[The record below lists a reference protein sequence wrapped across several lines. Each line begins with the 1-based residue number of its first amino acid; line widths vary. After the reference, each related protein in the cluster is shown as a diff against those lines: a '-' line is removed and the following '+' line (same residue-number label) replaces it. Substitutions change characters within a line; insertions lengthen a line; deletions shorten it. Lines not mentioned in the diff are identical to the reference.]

1 MFDMAVNSFREDEQ
15 QKSVVKMQTIKRLFR
30 YMLKYKKQVAAVL
43 GIMAVTTVISLANP
57 LIIERAVDVHIANG
71 DWKRL
76 IGLGLIAIV
85 LNLILMVGV
94 KKRVKMMAAI
104 TNQVLLTIR
113 EELYAHIQK
122 LGFQFFDN
130 RPTGKVL
137 SRIISDVNA
146 LRDVLD
152 NAVITLLPELCVVI
166 SVLVIMLIKNAPLAF
181 AAILTLPILL
191 VGVYV
196 VQIVAHRKWQIV
208 KKKSSN
214 MNAFVHE
221 NLSGIRVVQSLC
233 AEEEAERTYRQLVQ
247 EHLDAFVSA
256 ILYSDAFNPFIEV
269 SWGLGTCLLYL
280 IGIRFLGA
288 DQVGVGTFLA
298 FSTYLGMFWSPIQK
312 LGDFYNKIIT
322 NLAGAERIFEILDI
336 PEELKD
342 KEDALDMPSIAGEVT
357 FDHVSFAYAN
367 APKIQVLRDVS
378 FTVKPGQ
385 TIALVG
391 PTGAGKSTI
400 VNLISRFY
408 DVTAGTVRIDG
419 MDIRDVTLHSLRSQM
434 GVMTQ
439 DNFLFAG
446 TIRENILYGRLEA
459 TEEEMIEA
467 AKAVHAHEY
476 IMKMPNGYDTVISER
491 GGGLSVGQRQLI
503 AFARTMLSMPR
514 ILILDEATA
523 SIDTHT
529 ELLVQQ
535 GIESLLKGRT
545 SFVVAHRLSTIR
557 KADCIFVI
565 DDGRIQEAGTHEE
578 LLAQKGAYYKLYQA
592 QFAFIS

>member
-1 MFDMAVNSFREDEQ
+1 MGVNSFREDEKNQ
-15 QKSVVKMQTIKRLFR
+15 SVVKLQTIKRLFR
-30 YMLKYKKQVAAVL
+30 YMLKYKKQVAMVL
-43 GIMAVTTVISLANP
+43 AIMAVTTSISLLNP
-57 LIIERAVDVHIANG
+57 LIIERAVDVHIAG
-71 DWKRL
+71 KDWKSL
-76 IGLGLIAIV
+76 ICLGIV
-85 LNLILMVGV
+85 AVMLNLILMFGV
-94 KKRVKMMAAI
+94 KKRIRMMSNI
-104 TNQVLLTIR
+104 TNKVLQEIR
-113 EELYAHIQK
+113 EELYGHIQT
-122 LGFQFFDN
+122 LSFQFFDN
-130 RPTGKVL
+130 RPTGKIL

-146 LRDVLD
+146 LQDVLD
-152 NAVITLLPELCVVI
+152 SAVITLLPELCVVI
-166 SVLVIMLIKNAPLAF
+166 SVLVIMLVKNAALAF
-181 AAILTLPILL
+181 AAILTLPVLL

-196 VQIVAHRKWQIV
+196 VQIVAHKKWQIV

-214 MNAFVHE
+214 VNAFVHE

-233 AEEEAERTYRQLVQ
+233 AEEEAEKTFRQLVD
-247 EHLDAFVSA
+247 EHLNAFINA

-280 IGIRFLGA
+280 IGIRFLGV

-298 FSTYLGMFWSPIQK
+298 FSTYLGMFWNPIQK

-322 NLAGAERIFEILDI
+322 NLAGAERVFEILDI
-336 PEELKD
+336 PEDLQD
-342 KEDALDMPSIAGEVT
+342 KEHAVDLPVVEGEVI

-367 APKIQVLRDVS
+367 APEIQVLRDVS
-378 FTVKPGQ
+378 FQVKPGQ

-408 DVTAGTVRIDG
+408 DVTAGTICIDG
-419 MDIRDVTLHSLRSQM
+419 YDLRDVTLQSLRSQM

-446 TIRENILYGRLEA
+446 TIRDNILYGRLDA
-459 TEEEMIEA
+459 TEEEMIA
-467 AKAVHAHEY
+467 AAEAVHAHEY
-476 IMKMPNGYDTVISER
+476 IMKMPKGYDTEISER
-491 GGGLSVGQRQLI
+491 GGGLSAGQRQLI

-578 LLAQKGAYYKLYQA
+578 LLALKGAYYKLYQA
-592 QFAFIS
+592 QFAFVS

>member
-1 MFDMAVNSFREDEQ
+1 MGVNSFREDEKNQ
-15 QKSVVKMQTIKRLFR
+15 SVVKLQTIKRLFR
-30 YMLKYKKQVAAVL
+30 YMLKYKKQVAMVL
-43 GIMAVTTVISLANP
+43 GIMAVTTIISLLNP
-57 LIIERAVDVHIANG
+57 LIIERAVDVHIQG
-71 DWKRL
+71 KDWKSL
-76 IGLGLIAIV
+76 ICLGTVAVL
-85 LNLILMVGV
+85 LNLLLMLGI
-94 KKRVKMMAAI
+94 KKRIRMMSHI
-104 TNQVLLTIR
+104 TNQLLQEIR
-113 EELYAHIQK
+113 EELYGHIQT
-122 LGFQFFDN
+122 LSFQFFDN
-130 RPTGKVL
+130 RPTGKIL

-152 NAVITLLPELCVVI
+152 SAVITLLPELCVVI
-166 SVLVIMLIKNAPLAF
+166 SVLVIMLVKNAALAF
-181 AAILTLPILL
+181 AAILTLPVLL
-191 VGVYV
+191 IGVYV
-196 VQIVAHRKWQIV
+196 VQIVAHKKWQIV

-214 MNAFVHE
+214 VNAFVHE

-233 AEEEAERTYRQLVQ
+233 SEEEAEKTFRQLVD
-247 EHLDAFVSA
+247 EHLNAFIQA

-280 IGIRFLGA
+280 IGIRFLGVEE
-288 DQVGVGTFLA
+288 VGVGTFLA

-336 PEELKD
+336 PADLKD
-342 KEDALDMPSIAGEVT
+342 QEQAAELPEIEGKVA

-367 APKIQVLRDVS
+367 APEIQVLRDVS
-378 FTVKPGQ
+378 FQVKPGQ

-408 DVTAGTVRIDG
+408 DVTAGTVSIDG
-419 MDIRDVTLHSLRSQM
+419 YDIREVTIQSLRSQM

-446 TIRENILYGRLEA
+446 TIRDNILYGRLDA
-459 TEEEMIEA
+459 SEEEMIAA

-476 IMKMPNGYDTVISER
+476 IMKMPQGYDTVISER
-491 GGGLSVGQRQLI
+491 GGGLSAGQRQLI

-565 DDGRIQEAGTHEE
+565 DDGKIQEAGTHEE
-578 LLAQKGAYYKLYQA
+578 LMELKGAYYKLYQS
-592 QFAFIS
+592 QFAFVS

>member
-1 MFDMAVNSFREDEQ
+1 MGVNSFREDEKNQ
-15 QKSVVKMQTIKRLFR
+15 SVVKLQTIKRLFR
-30 YMLKYKKQVAAVL
+30 YMLKYKKQVAMVL
-43 GIMAVTTVISLANP
+43 GIMAMTTVISLLNP
-57 LIIERAVDVHIANG
+57 LIIERAVDVHIAGKN
-71 DWKRL
+71 WKSL
-76 IGLGLIAIV
+76 ICLGVVAVL
-85 LNLILMVGV
+85 LNLLLMLGI
-94 KKRVKMMAAI
+94 KKRIRMMSNI
-104 TNQVLLTIR
+104 TNRVLQEIR
-113 EELYAHIQK
+113 EELYGHIQT
-122 LGFQFFDN
+122 LSFQFFDN
-130 RPTGKVL
+130 RPTGKIL

-152 NAVITLLPELCVVI
+152 SAVITLLPELCVVI
-166 SVLVIMLIKNAPLAF
+166 SVLVIMLVKNAALAF
-181 AAILTLPILL
+181 AAILTLPVLL
-191 VGVYV
+191 IGMYV
-196 VQIVAHRKWQIV
+196 VQIVAHKKWQIV

-214 MNAFVHE
+214 VNAFVHE

-233 AEEEAERTYRQLVQ
+233 AEEEAEKTFRQLVE
-247 EHLDAFVSA
+247 EHLKAFITA

-269 SWGLGTCLLYL
+269 SWGMGTCLLYL
-280 IGIRFLGA
+280 IGIRYLGVE
-288 DQVGVGTFLA
+288 QVGVGTFLA
-298 FSTYLGMFWSPIQK
+298 FSTYLGMFWSPIQR

-336 PEELKD
+336 PADLKD
-342 KEDALDMPSIAGEVT
+342 KEQATELPVVEGEVT

-367 APKIQVLRDVS
+367 APEIQVLRDVS
-378 FTVKPGQ
+378 FQVKPGQ

-408 DVTAGTVRIDG
+408 DVTAGTVSIDG
-419 MDIRDVTLHSLRSQM
+419 YDLRDVTIQSLRSQM

-446 TIRENILYGRLEA
+446 TIRDNILYGRLDA
-459 TEEEMIEA
+459 TEEEMIAA

-476 IMKMPNGYDTVISER
+476 IMKMPKGYDTEISER
-491 GGGLSVGQRQLI
+491 GGGLSAGQRQLI

-578 LLAQKGAYYKLYQA
+578 LLALEGAYYKLYQA
-592 QFAFIS
+592 QFAFVS

>member
-1 MFDMAVNSFREDEQ
+1 MGVNSFREDEKNQ
-15 QKSVVKMQTIKRLFR
+15 SVVKLQTIKRLFR
-30 YMLKYKKQVAAVL
+30 YMLKYKKQVAMVL
-43 GIMAVTTVISLANP
+43 AIMAVTTSISLLNP
-57 LIIERAVDVHIANG
+57 LIIERAVDVHIAG
-71 DWKRL
+71 KDWKSL
-76 IGLGLIAIV
+76 ICLGIV
-85 LNLILMVGV
+85 AVMLNLILMFGV
-94 KKRVKMMAAI
+94 KKRIRMMSNI
-104 TNQVLLTIR
+104 TNKVLQEIR
-113 EELYAHIQK
+113 EELYGHIQT
-122 LGFQFFDN
+122 LSFQFFDN
-130 RPTGKVL
+130 RPTGKIL

-152 NAVITLLPELCVVI
+152 SAVITLLPELCVVI
-166 SVLVIMLIKNAPLAF
+166 SVLVIMLVKNAALAF
-181 AAILTLPILL
+181 AAILTLPVLL

-196 VQIVAHRKWQIV
+196 VQIVAHKKWQIV

-214 MNAFVHE
+214 VNAFVHE

-233 AEEEAERTYRQLVQ
+233 AEEEAEKTFRQLVD
-247 EHLDAFVSA
+247 EHLNAFINA

-280 IGIRFLGA
+280 IGIRFLGV

-298 FSTYLGMFWSPIQK
+298 FSTYLGMFWNPIQK

-322 NLAGAERIFEILDI
+322 NLAGAERVFEILDI
-336 PEELKD
+336 PEDLQD
-342 KEDALDMPSIAGEVT
+342 KEHAVDLPVVEGEVT

-367 APKIQVLRDVS
+367 APEIQVLRDVS
-378 FTVKPGQ
+378 FQVKPGQ

-408 DVTAGTVRIDG
+408 DVTAGTICIDG
-419 MDIRDVTLHSLRSQM
+419 YDLRDVTLQSLRSQM

-446 TIRENILYGRLEA
+446 TIRDNILYGRLDA
-459 TEEEMIEA
+459 TEEEMIA
-467 AKAVHAHEY
+467 AAEAVHAHEY
-476 IMKMPNGYDTVISER
+476 IMKMPKGYDTEISER
-491 GGGLSVGQRQLI
+491 GGGLSAGQRQLI

-592 QFAFIS
+592 QFAFVS

>member
-1 MFDMAVNSFREDEQ
+1 MGVNSFREDEKNQ
-15 QKSVVKMQTIKRLFR
+15 SVVKLQTIKRLFR
-30 YMLKYKKQVAAVL
+30 YMLKYKKQVAMVL
-43 GIMAVTTVISLANP
+43 AIMAVTTSISLLNP
-57 LIIERAVDVHIANG
+57 LIIERAVDVHIAG
-71 DWKRL
+71 KDWKSL
-76 IGLGLIAIV
+76 ICLGIV
-85 LNLILMVGV
+85 AVMLNLILMFGV
-94 KKRVKMMAAI
+94 KKRIRMMSNI
-104 TNQVLLTIR
+104 TNKVLQEIR
-113 EELYAHIQK
+113 EELYGHIQT
-122 LGFQFFDN
+122 LSFQFFDN
-130 RPTGKVL
+130 RPTGKIL

-152 NAVITLLPELCVVI
+152 SAVITLLPELCVVI
-166 SVLVIMLIKNAPLAF
+166 SVLVIMLVKNAALAF
-181 AAILTLPILL
+181 AAILTLPVLL

-196 VQIVAHRKWQIV
+196 VQIVAHKKWQIV

-214 MNAFVHE
+214 VNAFVHE

-233 AEEEAERTYRQLVQ
+233 AEEEAEKTFRQLVD
-247 EHLDAFVSA
+247 EHLNAFINA

-280 IGIRFLGA
+280 IGIRFLGV

-298 FSTYLGMFWSPIQK
+298 FSTYLGMFWNPIQK

-322 NLAGAERIFEILDI
+322 NLAGAERVFEILDI
-336 PEELKD
+336 PEDLQD
-342 KEDALDMPSIAGEVT
+342 KEHAVDLPVVEGEVT

-367 APKIQVLRDVS
+367 APEIQVLRDVS
-378 FTVKPGQ
+378 FQVKPGQ
-385 TIALVG
+385 TVALVG

-408 DVTAGTVRIDG
+408 DVTAGTICIDG
-419 MDIRDVTLHSLRSQM
+419 YDLRDVTLQSLRSQM

-446 TIRENILYGRLEA
+446 TIRDNILYGRLDA
-459 TEEEMIEA
+459 TEEEMIA
-467 AKAVHAHEY
+467 AAEAVHAHEY
-476 IMKMPNGYDTVISER
+476 IMKMPKGYDTEISER
-491 GGGLSVGQRQLI
+491 GGGLSAGQRQLI

-592 QFAFIS
+592 QFAFVS

>member
-1 MFDMAVNSFREDEQ
+1 MYDMAVNSFREDEQ

-30 YMLKYKKQVAAVL
+30 YMLIYKKQVAAVL

>member
-1 MFDMAVNSFREDEQ
+1 MGVNSFREDEKNQ
-15 QKSVVKMQTIKRLFR
+15 SVVKLQTIKRLFR
-30 YMLKYKKQVAAVL
+30 YMLKYKKQVAMVL
-43 GIMAVTTVISLANP
+43 AIMAVTTSISLLNP
-57 LIIERAVDVHIANG
+57 LIIERAVDVHIAG
-71 DWKRL
+71 KDWKSL
-76 IGLGLIAIV
+76 ICLGIV
-85 LNLILMVGV
+85 AVMLNLILMFGV
-94 KKRVKMMAAI
+94 KKRIRMMSNI
-104 TNQVLLTIR
+104 TNKVLQEIR
-113 EELYAHIQK
+113 EELYGHIQT
-122 LGFQFFDN
+122 LSFQFFDN
-130 RPTGKVL
+130 RPTGKIL

-152 NAVITLLPELCVVI
+152 SAVITLLPELCVVI
-166 SVLVIMLIKNAPLAF
+166 SVLVIMLVKNAALAF
-181 AAILTLPILL
+181 AAILTLPVLL

-196 VQIVAHRKWQIV
+196 VQIVAHKKWQIV

-214 MNAFVHE
+214 VNAFVHE

-233 AEEEAERTYRQLVQ
+233 AEEEAEKTFRQLVD
-247 EHLDAFVSA
+247 EHLNAFINA

-280 IGIRFLGA
+280 IGIRFLGV

-298 FSTYLGMFWSPIQK
+298 FSTYLGMFWNPIQK

-322 NLAGAERIFEILDI
+322 NLAGAERVFEILDI
-336 PEELKD
+336 PEDLQD
-342 KEDALDMPSIAGEVT
+342 KEHAVDLPVVEGEVI

-367 APKIQVLRDVS
+367 APEIQVLRDVS
-378 FTVKPGQ
+378 FQVKPGQ

-408 DVTAGTVRIDG
+408 DVTAGTICIDG
-419 MDIRDVTLHSLRSQM
+419 YDLRDVTLQSLRSQM

-446 TIRENILYGRLEA
+446 TIRDNILYGRLDA
-459 TEEEMIEA
+459 TEEEMIA
-467 AKAVHAHEY
+467 AAEAVHAHEY
-476 IMKMPNGYDTVISER
+476 IMKMPKGYDTEISER
-491 GGGLSVGQRQLI
+491 GGGLSAGQRQLI

-535 GIESLLKGRT
+535 GIESLLNGRT

-578 LLAQKGAYYKLYQA
+578 LLALKGAYYKLYQA
-592 QFAFIS
+592 QFAFVS

>member
-1 MFDMAVNSFREDEQ
+1 MGVNSFREDEKNQ
-15 QKSVVKMQTIKRLFR
+15 SVVKLQTIKRLFR
-30 YMLKYKKQVAAVL
+30 YMLKYKKQVAMVL
-43 GIMAVTTVISLANP
+43 AIMAVTTSISLLNP
-57 LIIERAVDVHIANG
+57 LIIERAVDVHIAG
-71 DWKRL
+71 KDWKSL
-76 IGLGLIAIV
+76 ICLGIV
-85 LNLILMVGV
+85 AVMLNLILMFGV
-94 KKRVKMMAAI
+94 KKRIRMMSNI
-104 TNQVLLTIR
+104 TNKVLQEIR
-113 EELYAHIQK
+113 EELYGHIQT
-122 LGFQFFDN
+122 LSFQFFDN
-130 RPTGKVL
+130 RPTGKIL

-152 NAVITLLPELCVVI
+152 SAVITLLPELCVVI
-166 SVLVIMLIKNAPLAF
+166 SVLVIMLVKNAALAF
-181 AAILTLPILL
+181 AAILTLPVLL

-196 VQIVAHRKWQIV
+196 VQIVAHKKWQIV

-214 MNAFVHE
+214 VNAFVHE

-233 AEEEAERTYRQLVQ
+233 AEEEAEKTFRQLVD
-247 EHLDAFVSA
+247 EHLNAFINA

-280 IGIRFLGA
+280 IGIRFLGV

-298 FSTYLGMFWSPIQK
+298 FSTYLGMFWNPIQK

-322 NLAGAERIFEILDI
+322 NLAGAERVFEILDI
-336 PEELKD
+336 PEDLQD
-342 KEDALDMPSIAGEVT
+342 KEHAVDLPVVEGEVI

-367 APKIQVLRDVS
+367 APEIQVLRDVS
-378 FTVKPGQ
+378 FQVKPGQ

-408 DVTAGTVRIDG
+408 DVTAGTICIDG
-419 MDIRDVTLHSLRSQM
+419 YDLRDVTLQSLRSQM

-446 TIRENILYGRLEA
+446 TIRDNILYGRLDA
-459 TEEEMIEA
+459 TEEEMIA
-467 AKAVHAHEY
+467 AAEAVHAHEY
-476 IMKMPNGYDTVISER
+476 IMKMPKGYDTEISER
-491 GGGLSVGQRQLI
+491 GGGLSAGQRQLI

-592 QFAFIS
+592 QFAFVS

>member
-1 MFDMAVNSFREDEQ
+1 MAVNSFREDEKHQ
-15 QKSVVKMQTIKRLFR
+15 SVVKVQTIKRLFQ
-30 YMLKYKKQVAAVL
+30 YMLQYKKQVAMVL
-43 GIMAVTTVISLANP
+43 AIMAVTTTISLLNP
-57 LIIERAVDVHIANG
+57 LIVERAVDVHIANQ

-76 IGLGLIAIV
+76 IALGAV
-85 LNLILMVGV
+85 AVVFNLILMAGV
-94 KKRVKMMAAI
+94 KKRIRMMSDI
-104 TNQVLLTIR
+104 TNQVLLQIR
-113 EELYAHIQK
+113 EELYGHIQA

-130 RPTGKVL
+130 RPTGKIL

-146 LRDVLD
+146 LREVLD
-152 NAVITLLPELCVVI
+152 SAVITLLPELCVVI
-166 SVLVIMLIKNAPLAF
+166 SVLVIMLVKNAPLAF
-181 AAILTLPILL
+181 SAILTLPVLL
-191 VGVYV
+191 IGVYV
-196 VQIVAHRKWQIV
+196 VQIVAHKKWQIV

-214 MNAFVHE
+214 VNAFVHE

-233 AEEEAERTYRQLVQ
+233 AEEEAEKTFHQLVD
-247 EHLDAFVSA
+247 EHLNAFITA
-256 ILYSDAFNPFIEV
+256 IRFSDAFNPFIEV
-269 SWGLGTCLLYL
+269 SWGIGTCLLYL

-298 FSTYLGMFWSPIQK
+298 FSTYLSMFWNPIQK

-336 PEELKD
+336 PADLKD
-342 KEDALDMPSIAGEVT
+342 REDAVELPAVEGEVT

-367 APKIQVLRDVS
+367 APEIQVLREVS
-378 FTVKPGQ
+378 FQVKPGQ

-408 DVTAGTVRIDG
+408 DVTGGCVSIDG
-419 MDIRDVTLHSLRSQM
+419 YDIRNVTIQSLRSQM

-446 TIRENILYGRLEA
+446 TIRDNILYGRLDA
-459 TEEEMIEA
+459 TEEDMIAA

-476 IMKMPNGYDTVISER
+476 IMKMPKGYDTEISER
-491 GGGLSVGQRQLI
+491 GGGLSAGQRQLI

-565 DDGRIQEAGTHEE
+565 DDGKIQEAGTHEE
-578 LLAQKGAYYKLYQA
+578 LLALKGAYYKLYQA
-592 QFAFIS
+592 QFAFVS

>member
-1 MFDMAVNSFREDEQ
+1 MYDMAVNSFREDEQ

-30 YMLKYKKQVAAVL
+30 YMLIYKKQVAAVL

-280 IGIRFLGA
+280 IGIRFLGT

>member
-1 MFDMAVNSFREDEQ
+1 MGVNSFREDEKNQ
-15 QKSVVKMQTIKRLFR
+15 SVVKLQTIKRLFR
-30 YMLKYKKQVAAVL
+30 YMLKYKKQVAMVL
-43 GIMAVTTVISLANP
+43 GIMAMTTIISLLNP
-57 LIIERAVDVHIANG
+57 LIIERAVDVHIARK
-71 DWKRL
+71 DWKSL
-76 IGLGLIAIV
+76 ICLGIVAIL
-85 LNLILMVGV
+85 LNLILMFGV
-94 KKRVKMMAAI
+94 KKRIRMMSNV
-104 TNQVLLTIR
+104 TNKVLQEIR
-113 EELYAHIQK
+113 EELYGHIQT
-122 LGFQFFDN
+122 LSFQFFDN
-130 RPTGKVL
+130 RPTGKIL

-152 NAVITLLPELCVVI
+152 SAVITLLPELCVVI
-166 SVLVIMLIKNAPLAF
+166 SVLVIMLVKNAALAF
-181 AAILTLPILL
+181 AAILTLPVLL

-196 VQIVAHRKWQIV
+196 VQIMAHKKWQIV

-214 MNAFVHE
+214 VNAFVHE

-233 AEEEAERTYRQLVQ
+233 AEEEAEKTFRQLVD
-247 EHLDAFVSA
+247 EHLKAFINA

-280 IGIRFLGA
+280 IGIRFLGVE
-288 DQVGVGTFLA
+288 QVGVGTFLA

-336 PEELKD
+336 PEDLKD
-342 KEDALDMPSIAGEVT
+342 KEQATELPVVEGEVT

-367 APKIQVLRDVS
+367 APEIQVLRDVS
-378 FTVKPGQ
+378 FQVKPGQ

-408 DVTAGTVRIDG
+408 DVAAGTVLIDG
-419 MDIRDVTLHSLRSQM
+419 HDIREVTIQSLRSQM

-446 TIRENILYGRLEA
+446 TIRDNILYGRLDA
-459 TEEEMIEA
+459 TEEEMIAA

-476 IMKMPNGYDTVISER
+476 IMKMPKGYDTEISER
-491 GGGLSVGQRQLI
+491 GGGLSAGQRQLI

-578 LLAQKGAYYKLYQA
+578 LLELKGAYYKLYQA
-592 QFAFIS
+592 QFAFVS

>member
-1 MFDMAVNSFREDEQ
+1 MGVNSFREDEKNQ
-15 QKSVVKMQTIKRLFR
+15 SVVKLQTIKRLFR
-30 YMLKYKKQVAAVL
+30 YMLKYKKQVAMVL
-43 GIMAVTTVISLANP
+43 CIMAMTTIISLLNP
-57 LIIERAVDVHIANG
+57 LIIERAVNVHIAGN
-71 DWKRL
+71 DWKSL
-76 IGLGLIAIV
+76 IGLGIV
-85 LNLILMVGV
+85 AVILNLILMFGV
-94 KKRVKMMAAI
+94 KKRIRMMSNI
-104 TNQVLLTIR
+104 TNKVLQEIR
-113 EELYAHIQK
+113 EELYGHIQT
-122 LGFQFFDN
+122 LSFQFFDN
-130 RPTGKVL
+130 RPTGKIL

-152 NAVITLLPELCVVI
+152 SAIITLLPELCVVI
-166 SVLVIMLIKNAPLAF
+166 SVLVIMLVKNAALAF
-181 AAILTLPILL
+181 AAILTLPVLL

-196 VQIVAHRKWQIV
+196 VQIVAHKKWQIV

-214 MNAFVHE
+214 VNAFVHE

-233 AEEEAERTYRQLVQ
+233 AEEEEEKTFRQLVD
-247 EHLDAFVSA
+247 EHLNAFINA

-280 IGIRFLGA
+280 IGIRFLGVE
-288 DQVGVGTFLA
+288 QVRVGTFLA

-336 PEELKD
+336 PEDLKD
-342 KEDALDMPSIAGEVT
+342 KEHAVELPPIAGEVT

-367 APKIQVLRDVS
+367 APEIQVLRDVS
-378 FTVKPGQ
+378 FQVKPGQ

-408 DVTAGTVRIDG
+408 DVTAGTVFIDG
-419 MDIRDVTLHSLRSQM
+419 HDIREVTIQSLRSQM

-446 TIRENILYGRLEA
+446 TIRDNILYGRLDA
-459 TEEEMIEA
+459 TEEEMIAA

-476 IMKMPNGYDTVISER
+476 IMKMPKGYDTEISER
-491 GGGLSVGQRQLI
+491 GGGLSAGQRQLI

-578 LLAQKGAYYKLYQA
+578 LLELKGAYYKLYQA
-592 QFAFIS
+592 QFAFVS